1 MSFSSLTVGN
11 GEMSNAI
18 IPPHFLMGV
27 GASIVT
33 YYATY
38 FTVDKL
44 ILPQF
49 KSSALY
55 QNMEKL
61 TDAKRRSFLCIFP
74 STVHAAVHCFGLP
87 AVIALGYSEGHNL
100 QKIAFYDEIWPSF
113 YQGFFAGYMIAD
125 YSKTYKDLET
135 AYVVHHIASCAA
147 WFLSAYLRSM
157 QWQTTLL
164 QFCEVSTFF
173 LNLRQFFLT
182 SGYPSSGTTMTVT
195 NLIFFL
201 SFTAVRVVPL
211 PMILREWA
219 TLGFHDMRAKDG
231 FAMASVGTM
240 FTLIH
245 CALQTTW
252 FAIMVKKLV
261 QVLSGAKDKEEDEAE
276 EVATK
281 KEE

>member
-1 MSFSSLTVGN
+1 
-11 GEMSNAI
+11 
-18 IPPHFLMGV
+18 MGV

-38 FTVDKL
+38 FAVEKL

-55 QNMEKL
+55 QNLEKL
-61 TDAKRRSFLCIFP
+61 TPYKRTSFLCIFP

-87 AVIALGYSEGHNL
+87 TLIALGYSEGHNL
-100 QKIAFYDEIWPSF
+100 QKIAFYDEIWPAF

-125 YSKTYKDLET
+125 YAKTYEDLET
-135 AYVVHHIASCAA
+135 AYVVHHVASCAA

-164 QFCEVSTFF
+164 QFCEFSTFF

-182 SGYPSSGTTMTVT
+182 SGYPSSGTTMTAT

-201 SFTAVRVVPL
+201 TFVAVRVVPM
-211 PMILREWA
+211 PMILREWV

-231 FAMASVGTM
+231 LAMASVGTM
-240 FTLIH
+240 FTMIH
-245 CALQTTW
+245 CGLQTTW
-252 FAIMVKKLV
+252 FGFMVKKLI
-261 QVLSGAKDKEEDEAE
+261 QALSGAKDKDEDEAHAE
-276 EVATK
+276 ATK
-281 KEE
+281 KED